1 VQIER
6 VLDTIDSSMPGGH
19 AIVQIDRL
27 KVTRDAILGELD
39 GGFGAAQ
46 VRLAPARLSHCMRW
60 LGAATRAQEIATAYA
75 CRRKAFG
82 KLLIDH
88 EGVGFMLADNAIDL
102 QQTELMIDWC
112 AAALD
117 RDEKGTSESSMTKV
131 AASELLYRVVD
142 RCVQVMGGTGVSRD
156 TVVEQIFREIRAF
169 RIYDGPTEVH
179 KWSIAK
185 RLKKNAA
192 EASGA

>member
-1 VQIER
+1 
-6 VLDTIDSSMPGGH
+6 
-19 AIVQIDRL
+19 
-27 KVTRDAILGELD
+27 
-39 GGFGAAQ
+39 
-46 VRLAPARLSHCMRW
+46 
-60 LGAATRAQEIATAYA
+60 
-75 CRRKAFG
+75 
-82 KLLIDH
+82 
-88 EGVGFMLADNAIDL
+88 
-102 QQTELMIDWC
+102 
-112 AAALD
+112 
-117 RDEKGTSESSMTKV
+117 MTKV
-131 AASELLYRVVD
+131 AVSELLYRVVD